1 MLFPDDFSTWE
12 QTFQELMQEEKPGAK
27 WSLHLDKNIVPDG
40 AALGWRQHQQTV
52 LGRFQCSRCC
62 RSWTSAQVMI
72 LCHMYQDTL
81 KSQGQARMRIFGQ
94 KCQKCF
100 GCQFETPKFSTEIIK
115 RILNNL
121 VNYILQRYYGHR
133 KIALTLNASLG
144 EKVTLDG
151 PHDIRN
157 CEACSLNSHGR
168 CALAYKVKP
177 PRSPSPLPKSSSPSK
192 SCPPPPQNRNMDF
205 GNRTFQ
211 DFGNRTF
218 QGCREPP
225 QREIGPPLFLFLSI
239 AAFALFSLFT
249 R

>member
-1 MLFPDDFSTWE
+1 PVRSVASQGHRGFLS
-12 QTFQELMQEEKPGAK
+12 
-27 WSLHLDKNIVPDG
+27 SVY
-40 AALGWRQHQQTV
+40 
-52 LGRFQCSRCC
+52 RFQCSRCC

-100 GCQFETPKFSTEIIK
+100 GCQFETPKFSTEVIQ

-133 KIALTLNASLG
+133 KIAMTSNATLG
-144 EKVTLDG
+144 EKVTSDG

-157 CEACSLNSHGR
+157 CEACSLNPHGR
-168 CALAYKVKP
+168 CALAHKVKL

-192 SCPPPPQNRNMDF
+192 SCSPPPQTWNTDL
-205 GNRTFQ
+205 GNR
-211 DFGNRTF
+211 
-218 QGCREPP
+218 CREPP
-225 QREIGPPLFLFLSI
+225 HREIGPPLILFLSI
-239 AAFALFSLFT
+239 AALALFSLFT